1 MNCDCNHSRPRR
13 RPLFLIIF
21 TGMLLCCGWSTPATA
36 TTPATEAPALSI
48 TQPEPTRTT
57 DAFQQ
62 TPSVAITAA
71 KALGAL
77 AVVIGLLVLLA
88 GALKKLGLSGHS
100 PQGGGGLI
108 QVLDTKML
116 APKKYV
122 AVLDIAGQTMAV
134 GVSEQQ
140 ITLLT
145 KLEPNERLRAH
156 ARSRPSSTRFAS
168 FLSKAVNKNKINQED
183 HS

>member
-1 MNCDCNHSRPRR
+1 MICDCNHRR
-13 RPLFLIIF
+13 LRCRPLLCIII
-21 TGMLLCCGWSTPATA
+21 TGILLCCGWTTPTLA
-36 TTPATEAPALSI
+36 TTDEPSLS
-48 TQPEPTRTT
+48 TTASEPVTTT
-57 DAFQQ
+57 DSLAQ
-62 TPSVAITAA
+62 TPSIAITAA

-88 GALKKLGLSGHS
+88 GTLKKLGLSGQTPH
-100 PQGGGGLI
+100 GGGLI
-108 QVLDTKML
+108 QVLDTRMI

-145 KLEPNERLRAH
+145 KLEPNERLQAH
-156 ARSRPSSTRFAS
+156 SRNRPSSSRFAA
-168 FLSKAVNKNKINQED
+168 LLNKAANKNKIDQED

>member
-1 MNCDCNHSRPRR
+1 M
-13 RPLFLIIF
+13 
-21 TGMLLCCGWSTPATA
+21 TVA
-36 TTPATEAPALSI
+36 E
-48 TQPEPTRTT
+48 PEPPGTLDT
-57 DAFQQ
+57 FQQ
-62 TPSVAITAA
+62 PPSMAITAA

-77 AVVIGLLVLLA
+77 AVVIGLLMLLA
-88 GALKKLGLSGHS
+88 SALKKLGLSGHA
-100 PQGGGGLI
+100 PQGGGLI

-140 ITLLT
+140 VTLLT
-145 KLEPNERLRAH
+145 KLEPNERLQAI
-156 ARSRPSSTRFAS
+156 ARSRPASSRFAS
-168 FLSKAVNKNKINQED
+168 LLGKAVKKNKIDRED